1 MSDGVDKPLR
11 IAVAHL
17 FTTGRN
23 TKRDAIVHLACKWHE
38 QGANPQEKDWIVN
51 PERKITRRVYRHT
64 GISTKES
71 AGKPVW
77 HEVRGEV
84 RSFLD
89 EVNVLFVFDSNAE
102 RWFRDVVYEGIA
114 PPDIVDLLEAYK
126 FFLPEKSPPYSDLAI
141 VDIDSSIPQHSGA
154 RKLNRVLSGMS
165 RMLEAVLEVILKP
178 EKIPNGFRT
187 PKSHYPVY
195 NLLDWSLAIEGAS
208 PAFKALQRVAAQ
220 AARIRWEADQM
231 EGASYRTP
239 VKMDNEELLLFIE
252 HWRPSNL
259 IREDRKPY
267 NEDFMAGEI
276 PERYS
281 RDKSTRSLIQVLEFI
296 LKSPG
301 TEPQDAGRVKHNLD
315 AIKSQCKEL
324 QEYIFSTLRQVYWIA
339 EVKKSPSHSARYN
352 EKYEDICS
360 AYYELIDCLKNFES
374 LFLRLELNELS
385 QLPPIIV
392 NDEHLDLVS
401 KWSKAS
407 DRIGKLQR
415 SLLRTRKKFPKP
427 GKSLPDQAVL
437 RMVKRVF
444 KDMGT
449 LNQEYFASDD
459 SIQDGYLELG
469 FNMLYSDKR
478 FKERPEQRWYAEFIS
493 KAINFGNQYVAEAR
507 TGTGKTLGYL
517 IPACEHSRINKSRQ
531 VIVATATINLMDQ
544 ILTKEWRTLTSPRGS
559 PYRGLKIA
567 TLKGKRNYL
576 CVTPLKKLFSDLN
589 SDKHDDSDQGDDSFY
604 GDDRLAWLYLFQI
617 LTRKNGH
624 WDSATE
630 FYRRYSRIAK
640 EYPVDAET
648 TCKPK
653 LCKMG
658 KDCIY
663 PQAVRRAQYANV
675 VITNHHKLAN
685 LDDEIRKRAS
695 VCIIDESDQFP
706 DNLRSA
712 LSESITREDVWDFLR
727 RVAGT
732 KKRRGF
738 VQLLWE
744 KLKEEVEQGK
754 FKKKNADGLFRSL
767 REIEQSCN
775 QIFFRLRDVTF
786 VGEDQYAK
794 RWKDLGQRQQN
805 MLQDMLDDLGR
816 HLNMI
821 EQEIKKILDSDR
833 YRQTQDLS
841 RNLSSEKDRLL
852 QYRYEVI
859 GLLDSME
866 AILPSIYNE
875 DGQFIVTYQQ
885 SQFNWTLAK
894 MPFNIGDQAR
904 DLVKGFETTIFT
916 SATLYVDQVTD
927 LFVLELFDDFTS
939 ESPFTA
945 ETRISTPFEY
955 SKQVGGAVTSFIPC
969 YKYGASNREWGRQV
983 IETIALLSIA
993 LDGRTLVL
1001 FTGWEKMPWMYQ
1013 HIRAMLK
1020 KYDIPVLLQDKTGSS
1035 ETVIEEFDGLEES
1048 VLLGTGRFW
1057 TGVNFPG
1064 PTLSQLIIVRL
1075 PNAALG
1081 DPLVREREERWSQDK
1096 FWGFWYSQNTRRKLN
1111 QGFGRLIRKKE
1122 DRGLFVLLDRRIL
1135 CHQHMKRHRSAIPVE
1150 LNSQF
1155 KSPVEL
1161 ATWGIKRLGLSPELK
1176 EREINLEQVYQEIQ
1190 DASESIQI

>member
-1 MSDGVDKPLR
+1 MSEDVDKPLR

-23 TKRDAIVHLACKWHE
+23 TKRDAIVHLACKRYE
-38 QGANPQEKDWIVN
+38 QGANPQERDWIVN

-77 HEVRGEV
+77 HDVRGEV
-84 RSFLD
+84 RLFLD
-89 EVNVLFVFDSNAE
+89 GVDVLFVFDSNAE
-102 RWFRDVVYEGIA
+102 RWFRDVVYGGIA
-114 PPDIVDLLEAYK
+114 PPDIVDLLDAYK

-141 VDIDSSIPQHSGA
+141 VDMEASIPQHSGT
-154 RKLNRVLSGMS
+154 RKLNKVLSGMS

-178 EKIPNGFRT
+178 EQIRNGFRT

-208 PAFKALQRVAAQ
+208 PAFKTLQRVAAQ
-220 AARIRWEADQM
+220 AAGIRWETDQM
-231 EGASYRTP
+231 EGASYRAP
-239 VKMDNEELLLFIE
+239 VNMDNEELLLFIE
-252 HWRPSNL
+252 NWKPSRL
-259 IREDRKPY
+259 IQEDRKPY

-276 PERYS
+276 PERYL
-281 RDKSTRSLIQVLEFI
+281 RDKSTRSLLQVLEFI

-301 TEPQDAGRVKHNLD
+301 TEPQDVGRVKQNLD
-315 AIKSQCKEL
+315 AIKSQCQEL
-324 QEYIFSTLRQVYWIA
+324 QKHIFRTLRQVYWIA
-339 EVKKSPSHSARYN
+339 EVKKSPDHSDRYS

-360 AYYELIDCLKNFES
+360 AYHELINCLKTFES
-374 LFLRLELNELS
+374 LSLRLQVNELS

-401 KWSKAS
+401 KWIKAS
-407 DRIGKLQR
+407 GQAGKLQR
-415 SLLRTRKKFPKP
+415 SLLKTRKKFSKP

-444 KDMGT
+444 KDMET
-449 LNQEYFASDD
+449 LNREYFASDA
-459 SIQDGYLELG
+459 SIQDEYLELG
-469 FNMLYSDKR
+469 FNVLYSDHR
-478 FKERPEQRWYAEFIS
+478 FDERPEQRWYAEFIS

-517 IPACEHSRINKSRQ
+517 IPACEHSRINKRRQ
-531 VIVATATINLMDQ
+531 VVVATATINLMDQ

-559 PYRGLKIA
+559 PYRNLKIA

-589 SDKHDDSDQGDDSFY
+589 SDKHNESEPGFADLVAEG
-604 GDDRLAWLYLFQI
+604 RLACLYLFQI
-617 LTRKNGH
+617 LTRKNGQ
-624 WDSATE
+624 WDSAAD
-630 FYRRYSRIAK
+630 FHKRFPRIAK

-648 TCKPK
+648 ACKPE

-685 LDDEIRKRAS
+685 LDDEIKKRAS

-712 LSESITREDVWDFLR
+712 LSESITREDVWDFIR

-732 KKRRGF
+732 EKRRGF
-738 VQLLWE
+738 VQVLQE
-744 KLKEEVEQGK
+744 KLKKEVKLGK
-754 FKKKNADGLFRSL
+754 LKKENADGLFRSL
-767 REIEQSCN
+767 RQIEESCN

-794 RWKDLGQRQQN
+794 RWKDLGQRQQDL
-805 MLQDMLDDLGR
+805 LQDMLDDLGR

-841 RNLSSEKDRLL
+841 RNLSSEKDRLV

-866 AILPSIYNE
+866 AILPSIYNG

-894 MPFNIGDQAR
+894 MPFKIGDQAR

-927 LFVLELFDDFTS
+927 LFVLELFDDLTS

-955 SKQVGGAVTSFIPC
+955 SKQAGGAVTSFIPC
-969 YKYGASNREWGRQV
+969 YKYGASNREWERQV

-1001 FTGWEKMPWMYQ
+1001 FTGWAKMPMMYQ
-1013 HIRAMLK
+1013 HIRAMLE

-1081 DPLVREREERWSQDK
+1081 DPLVREREERWSDDK
-1096 FWGFWYSQNTRRKLN
+1096 FWHRWYGQNTRRKLN

-1135 CHQHMKRHRSAIPVE
+1135 CHQHMKCHRSAIPIE

-1155 KSPVEL
+1155 NSPVEL
-1161 ATWGIKRLGLSPELK
+1161 ASWGIKRLGLSPELK

-1190 DASESIQI
+1190 YASEFIQI

>member
-1 MSDGVDKPLR
+1 MSDVVDKPLR
-11 IAVAHL
+11 IAIAHL

-23 TKRDAIVHLACKWHE
+23 TKRDAIVHLACRRYE
-38 QGANPQEKDWIVN
+38 QGANPQDRDWVVN
-51 PERKITRRVYRHT
+51 PERKITRRVYLHT

-71 AGKPVW
+71 EGMPVW
-77 HEVRGEV
+77 HDVHGDVRL
-84 RSFLD
+84 FLD
-89 EVNVLFVFDSNAE
+89 GVDVLFVFDSSAE
-102 RWFRDVVYEGIA
+102 RWFRDVVYGDTA
-114 PPDIVDLLEAYK
+114 SPSIVDLLEAYK

-141 VDIDSSIPQHSGA
+141 VDMEASIPQHSGA

-178 EKIPNGFRT
+178 EKIRNGFRI

-195 NLLDWSLAIEGAS
+195 NLLDWSLTIEGAS

-220 AARIRWEADQM
+220 AARIRWETDQM
-231 EGASYRTP
+231 EGASYRIP
-239 VKMDNEELLLFIE
+239 VKMDNEELLLFME
-252 HWRPSNL
+252 NWKPSNL
-259 IREDRKPY
+259 IRGDRKPY

-281 RDKSTRSLIQVLEFI
+281 RDKSTRSLLQVLEFV

-301 TEPQDAGRVKHNLD
+301 TEPQDMRRVKQNLD
-315 AIKSQCKEL
+315 AIKSQCQEL
-324 QEYIFSTLRQVYWIA
+324 QKYIFRTLRQVYWIA
-339 EVKKSPSHSARYN
+339 EVKKSPDHSDRYN

-360 AYYELIDCLKNFES
+360 AYHELIDCLKTFES
-374 LFLRLELNELS
+374 LFLQLQINELS
-385 QLPPIIV
+385 QLQPIIV
-392 NDEHLDLVS
+392 NDEHLDLGS
-401 KWSKAS
+401 KWLKAS
-407 DRIGKLQR
+407 ERVEKLQR
-415 SLLRTRKKFPKP
+415 SLLKTKKKFPKP
-427 GKSLPDQAVL
+427 GKSLPDQVVL
-437 RMVKRVF
+437 RMMKRVF

-449 LNQEYFASDD
+449 LNREYFASNA
-459 SIQDGYLELG
+459 SIQDEYLELG
-469 FNMLYSDKR
+469 FKVLYSDHR
-478 FKERPEQRWYAEFIS
+478 FDERPEQRWYAEFIS

-517 IPACEHSRINKSRQ
+517 LPACEHSRINKNRQ

-559 PYRGLKIA
+559 PYRDLKIA

-589 SDKHDDSDQGDDSFY
+589 SDKHNESEPGFADLVAEG
-604 GDDRLAWLYLFQI
+604 RLACLYLFQI
-617 LTRKNGH
+617 LTRKNGQ
-624 WDSATE
+624 WDSAVDFHKT
-630 FYRRYSRIAK
+630 FPRIAK

-648 TCKPK
+648 ACKPK

-685 LDDEIRKRAS
+685 LDDEIKKRAS

-712 LSESITREDVWDFLR
+712 LSESITREDVWDFIR

-732 KKRRGF
+732 EKRRGF
-738 VQLLWE
+738 VQVLQE
-744 KLKEEVEQGK
+744 KLKKEVKLGK
-754 FKKKNADGLFRSL
+754 LKKENADGLFRSL
-767 REIEQSCN
+767 RQIEESCN

-794 RWKDLGQRQQN
+794 RWKDLGQRQQDL
-805 MLQDMLDDLGR
+805 LQDMLDDLGR

-821 EQEIKKILDSDR
+821 EQKIKKILDSDR

-841 RNLSSEKDRLL
+841 RNLSSEKDRLV

-866 AILPSIYNE
+866 AILPSIYNG

-894 MPFNIGDQAR
+894 MPFKIGDQAR

-927 LFVLELFDDFTS
+927 LFVLELFDDLTS

-955 SKQVGGAVTSFIPC
+955 SKQAGGAVTSFIPC

-1001 FTGWEKMPWMYQ
+1001 FTGWEKMPKMYQ
-1013 HIRAMLK
+1013 HIRAMLE
-1020 KYDIPVLLQDKTGSS
+1020 KYDIPVLLQDKMGSS
-1035 ETVIEEFDGLEES
+1035 EAVIEEFGGLKES
-1048 VLLGTGRFW
+1048 MLLGTGRFW
-1057 TGVNFPG
+1057 TGVDFPG

-1081 DPLVREREERWSQDK
+1081 DPLVKERQERWSQKK

-1122 DRGLFVLLDRRIL
+1122 DRGLFVLLDKRIL
-1135 CHQHMKRHRSAIPVE
+1135 CHQYMTAHKNVIPVK
-1150 LNSQF
+1150 LNGQF

-1176 EREINLEQVYQEIQ
+1176 ERKINLEQVYQEIKH
-1190 DASESIQI
+1190 ASESIQI

>member
-1 MSDGVDKPLR
+1 MSDVIDKPLR
-11 IAVAHL
+11 IAIAHL

-23 TKRDAIVHLACKWHE
+23 TKRDAIVHLACRRYE
-38 QGANPQEKDWIVN
+38 QGANPQERDWIVN
-51 PERKITRRVYRHT
+51 PERKITRRVYLHT

-71 AGKPVW
+71 EEMPVW
-77 HEVRGEV
+77 HDVHGDVRL
-84 RSFLD
+84 FLD
-89 EVNVLFVFDSNAE
+89 GVDVLFVFDSNAE
-102 RWFRDVVYEGIA
+102 RWFRDVVYGDIA
-114 PPDIVDLLEAYK
+114 SPSIVDLLEAYK

-141 VDIDSSIPQHSGA
+141 MDMEASIPQHSSV

-178 EKIPNGFRT
+178 EKIRNGFRT

-208 PAFKALQRVAAQ
+208 PAFRALQRVAAQ
-220 AARIRWEADQM
+220 AAGIRWETDQM

-252 HWRPSNL
+252 NWKPSNL
-259 IREDRKPY
+259 IQEDRRPY

-276 PERYS
+276 PKRYL
-281 RDKSTRSLIQVLEFI
+281 RDKSTRSLLQVLEFV
-296 LKSPG
+296 LKYPG
-301 TEPQDAGRVKHNLD
+301 TEPQDMGRVKQNLD
-315 AIKSQCKEL
+315 AIKSQCEEL
-324 QEYIFSTLRQVYWIA
+324 QEYIFSTLRRVYWIA
-339 EVKKSPSHSARYN
+339 EVRKSLDHSARYN

-360 AYYELIDCLKNFES
+360 AYHELIDCLKNFES
-374 LFLRLELNELS
+374 LFLRLEVNELS

-392 NDEHLDLVS
+392 NDEHLNLVS

-427 GKSLPDQAVL
+427 GKSLPDKVVL

-444 KDMGT
+444 EDMET
-449 LNQEYFASDD
+449 LNQEYFASDH
-459 SIQDGYLELG
+459 SIQDEFLELG
-469 FNMLYSDKR
+469 FNLLRSDHR
-478 FKERPEQRWYAEFIS
+478 FDERPEQRWYAEFIS

-517 IPACEHSRINKSRQ
+517 IPACEHSRLNKRRQ
-531 VIVATATINLMDQ
+531 VVVATATINLMDQ
-544 ILTKEWRTLTSPRGS
+544 ILTKEWQTLTLPRGS
-559 PYRGLKIA
+559 PYRNLKIA

-589 SDKHDDSDQGDDSFY
+589 SGKHHESEPGDDSFY

-617 LTRKNGH
+617 LTRKNGQ
-624 WDSATE
+624 WDSAAE
-630 FYRRYSRIAK
+630 FHRRYSRIAK

-648 TCKPK
+648 ACKPK

-663 PQAVRRAQYANV
+663 PQAVRHAQYANV

-712 LSESITREDVWDFLR
+712 LSESITREDVWDFIR

-732 KKRRGF
+732 EKRRGF
-738 VQLLWE
+738 VQVLRE
-744 KLKEEVEQGK
+744 KLKEEVERGK
-754 FKKKNADGLFRSL
+754 LKKENTDALSRSL
-767 REIEQSCN
+767 REIEQSCH
-775 QIFFRLRDVTF
+775 QIFFRLRDMTF
-786 VGEDQYAK
+786 VGEDQHAK

-805 MLQDMLDDLGR
+805 MLQDMLDDLGG

-833 YRQTQDLS
+833 YSQTQDLS
-841 RNLSSEKDRLL
+841 RNLSSEKDRLV
-852 QYRYEVI
+852 QYRYEVT

-866 AILPSIYNE
+866 AILPSIYSE
-875 DGQFIVTYQQ
+875 GGKFIVTYQQ

-916 SATLYVDQVTD
+916 SATLYVDQATD
-927 LFVLELFDDFTS
+927 LFVLELFDGCTS
-939 ESPFTA
+939 ESPFTG

-955 SKQVGGAVTSFIPC
+955 PKQAGGAVTSFIPC

-1001 FTGWEKMPWMYQ
+1001 FTGWKKMPWMYQ
-1013 HIRAMLK
+1013 HIRAMLE
-1020 KYDIPVLLQDKTGSS
+1020 KYDIPVLLQDRTGSS
-1035 ETVIEEFDGLEES
+1035 EVVIEQFGGLEES

-1064 PTLSQLIIVRL
+1064 PTLSQLIVVRL

-1081 DPLVREREERWSQDK
+1081 DPLVKERQERWSQKK

-1122 DRGLFVLLDRRIL
+1122 DRGLFVLLDKRIL
-1135 CHQHMKRHRSAIPVE
+1135 CHQYMTAHKNAIPVK
-1150 LNSQF
+1150 LNGQF

-1176 EREINLEQVYQEIQ
+1176 EREINLEQVYQEIK
-1190 DASESIQI
+1190 DASEFIQI